1 MGERKD
7 TNTGVDLKFANPLS
21 DEHVIHLLLLSFA
34 PAFACERARSMAS
47 QPDEKKGGG
56 KAMRGPPE
64 LRAWLRRADLAVF
77 VHAGRYRYL

>member
-47 QPDEKKGGG
+47 QPDQKGGG
-56 KAMRGPPE
+56 EGDA
-64 LRAWLRRADLAVF
+64 RAA
-77 VHAGRYRYL
+77 